1 MTVPRPFDLI
11 VAGVGGQGSLFAS
24 QVIAQA
30 AFQQG
35 ISVRVAESY
44 GVAQRGG
51 SVYSQIRLG
60 HDVCGPL
67 IPKGGCDV
75 VVGLEPIEAL
85 RRAAEYLAPGGEVI
99 LNTVV
104 QAPLETKMGEQ
115 PDLDAATI
123 RSELNKLKPRTVLEL
138 DAQAIAAEA
147 GGPATANVV
156 MLGALLCLDRFPL
169 TYEAMSQALEAVGS
183 SKHIEANLHSLA
195 AGRTHGKDFIQQL
208 DLLPAES
215 T

>member
-1 MTVPRPFDLI
+1 MTVPLPFDLI
-11 VAGVGGQGSLFAS
+11 MAGVGGQGSLFAS
-24 QVIAQA
+24 QVVAQA
-30 AFQQG
+30 AFQQE

-85 RRAAEYLAPGGEVI
+85 RRAAEYLAPGGDVI
-99 LNTVV
+99 LNTFV

-123 RSELNKLKPRTVLEL
+123 RRELNKLKPRTVLEL

-169 TYEAMSQALEAVGS
+169 RYEAMAHALETVGS
-183 SKHIEANLHSLA
+183 SKHIEANLLSLA
-195 AGRTHGKDFIQQL
+195 KGHTHGESLIQQF
-208 DLLPAES
+208 DLLAAES
-215 T
+215 P

>member
-1 MTVPRPFDLI
+1 MTVPKPLDLI
-11 VAGVGGQGSLFAS
+11 IAGVGGQGSLFAS
-24 QVIAQA
+24 QVVAQA
-30 AFQQG
+30 AFHQK

-60 HDVCGPL
+60 RDVCGPL
-67 IPKGGCDV
+67 IPKGGCDII
-75 VVGLEPIEAL
+75 VGLEPIEAL

-99 LNTVV
+99 LNTFV

-123 RSELNKLKPRTVLEL
+123 RRELNKLKPSTVLEL

-147 GGPATANVV
+147 GGPTTANVV
-156 MLGALLCLDRFPL
+156 MLGVLLCLDRFPL
-169 TYEAMSQALEAVGS
+169 TSEAIAHALETVGS
-183 SKHIEANLHSLA
+183 SKHTEANLLSLNK
-195 AGRTHGKDFIQQL
+195 GHTHGENLIQQF

-215 T
+215 P